1 MNKPVIT
8 VKQRRNVTTIS
19 LKGSAWD
26 YAVLPNSQIKKY
38 GVVTALLIKANFA
51 LQKECNHRVVTYK
64 KLAAILTDNKKLA
77 DILSA

>member
-8 VKQRRNVTTIS
+8 VKQRRNITTIS

-26 YAVLPNSQIKKY
+26 YAVLPNSAIKKY
-38 GVVTALLIKANFA
+38 GVVTALLIKANHAKQKDYKHRFA
-51 LQKECNHRVVTYK
+51 AYS
-64 KLAAILTDNKKLA
+64 KLA

>member
-8 VKQRRNVTTIS
+8 VKQRHNVTTIS

-26 YAVLPNSQIKKY
+26 YAVLLNSQIKKY
-38 GVVTALLIKANFA
+38 GVVTALLIKADFA
-51 LQKECNHRVVTYK
+51 LQKECNHRV
-64 KLAAILTDNKKLA
+64 AAYKKLA